1 MEEKDKEQIIDR
13 EEIILESIDSKKIRR
28 IKKKLT
34 RIFFVFVILLS
45 MAVFPIFFYKK
56 ELNRNLLSVSYKKGV
71 YHIHSTFSDGTG
83 NIDKISKAAQKNN
96 LDFILMTDHGRPN
109 VKCSE
114 ATGWENGVLIIGG
127 SEFSLNCGHLA
138 TAGYDFKNKRDYVF
152 PPEPQ
157 EAINDVNKTEGIT
170 FISHPLDGKIPWTDW
185 DIEGFTGIEILNSY
199 SSAKKTSI
207 LNLLQFPIQY
217 LFNHNY
223 ALLNTLSYPKDNFK
237 LWDDFNNKGDY
248 YGIYALD
255 AHSKLPI
262 TRKLVFM
269 WPTYE
274 AMFNIFTVYVKIDR
288 DFDRDPEYS
297 AQYIIDSIRKGK
309 FFSVIEAIAPA
320 NGFEA
325 FFIGKNGISYDIGS
339 KVQDISG
346 SILLKLPFS
355 FKTNIVVKRNGKD
368 FKIIKDNY
376 KKELRISISNR
387 GTYRVEVFVSD
398 NTFNKLPWILA
409 NPFFIGK
416 RTINKEKNIVSRIKR
431 KIIIYDNLFKI
442 EKNNN
447 SVANLS
453 LVKNNSETI
462 LKVEYSLRK
471 QKDTS
476 DFWVALA
483 QRRKLNFLGYSGI
496 TFKTKSDKAR
506 RFWLELRTKQDGEE
520 LNYKH
525 SFLSDTTWQKVF
537 IPFNKLKL
545 EASKNKKLNL
555 SKVIALFFS
564 LNNSLSYVNASGTLE
579 ITDIGL
585 F

>member
-1 MEEKDKEQIIDR
+1 
-13 EEIILESIDSKKIRR
+13 
-28 IKKKLT
+28 
-34 RIFFVFVILLS
+34 
-45 MAVFPIFFYKK
+45 
-56 ELNRNLLSVSYKKGV
+56 
-71 YHIHSTFSDGTG
+71 
-83 NIDKISKAAQKNN
+83 
-96 LDFILMTDHGRPN
+96 
-109 VKCSE
+109 
-114 ATGWENGVLIIGG
+114 
-127 SEFSLNCGHLA
+127 
-138 TAGYDFKNKRDYVF
+138 
-152 PPEPQ
+152 
-157 EAINDVNKTEGIT
+157 
-170 FISHPLDGKIPWTDW
+170 
-185 DIEGFTGIEILNSY
+185 
-199 SSAKKTSI
+199 
-207 LNLLQFPIQY
+207 
-217 LFNHNY
+217 
-223 ALLNTLSYPKDNFK
+223 
-237 LWDDFNNKGDY
+237 
-248 YGIYALD
+248 
-255 AHSKLPI
+255 
-262 TRKLVFM
+262 
-269 WPTYE
+269 
-274 AMFNIFTVYVKIDR
+274 
-288 DFDRDPEYS
+288 
-297 AQYIIDSIRKGK
+297 
-309 FFSVIEAIAPA
+309 
-320 NGFEA
+320 
-325 FFIGKNGISYDIGS
+325 
-339 KVQDISG
+339 
-346 SILLKLPFS
+346 
-355 FKTNIVVKRNGKD
+355 
-368 FKIIKDNY
+368 
-376 KKELRISISNR
+376 
-387 GTYRVEVFVSD
+387 VSD